1 MKTKIITAIV
11 SLFAFTF
18 VFAQNTVK
26 QYYESDSK
34 LGGDVVIKSA
44 EIKFGGDDEIQ
55 KVFEIESPASRSYY
69 LDAWLS
75 APLTPDGYPEYKVMV
90 NNINSTVSLKPQTS
104 SWQSVALTNSNKS
117 VATVKLKKGINY
129 ISVIGKEEIV
139 PDVEFVKLSS
149 SGLNTGISDKKYIDY
164 INSIKT
170 NTLNIDDNSLSV
182 NTANDN
188 RSALPHGT
196 NGENYYYKLDI
207 PVTYT
212 TTKDVL
218 LLNNT
223 NIKVNTHNSS
233 FEYVIDLYCLSDK
246 RYSIS
251 KHCKGND
258 SILVAMSIPL
268 SMYKMRIRSYKFG
281 TTGLVD
287 LYFNNAVYMDCPVAG
302 NGIAVNISNFKH
314 EHFTCQHQYDV
325 DFYIIANDYGIITN
339 EEPGIILDFRNS
351 TTWSNG
357 KKGARIHSSL
367 PAGGN
372 LEITGGLISAS
383 SSSDPLFYSDL
394 YLELNNTPSN
404 VLSSFPNVSKDE
416 SYCSGPASSIY
427 NCISWTVGV
436 TNDWIWPGDYSISN
450 FDALYNSYGYTRT
463 GANAD
468 NAAIAIWVKD
478 GIFKHGSVRK
488 NSTIPKPHGFD
499 WESKC
504 GPQER
509 VMHTRNALAGN
520 IYGSI
525 AYYYRPINGTVNT
538 LASLPEVTR
547 STFSSTDMNII
558 ETLNEEI
565 PANIKSEFN
574 KKYAAWKETW
584 NNPEIAFE
592 SNPRN
597 YAESEEYSALCQFCQ
612 QYGKPSWPLF
622 IEKLSEGDVFVCN
635 LLEDLTSPTEENK
648 ALYDEAISVKTRSIG
663 IPSPFIY
670 SNMVEYSK
678 RLLNKENINIK
689 NSIRNIANADILI
702 PNVNIT
708 ANNRNLLLD
717 IHTEETTA
725 ISVNIYD
732 AYGVSVYN
740 TNYSVA
746 NGGWRTSINTAN
758 FKNGTYIVQIIMN
771 GKTISQKINI

>member
-1 MKTKIITAIV
+1 MKTKIITTIV

-44 EIKFGGDDEIQ
+44 EIKFGSDDEIQ
-55 KVFEIESPASRSYY
+55 KVFEIESPASGSYY

-75 APLTPDGYPEYKVMV
+75 APLTSNGYPEYKIAV
-90 NNINSTVSLKPQTS
+90 NNVISTATLKPQIS
-104 SWQSVALTNSNKS
+104 NWQNVALTNSGKS
-117 VATVKLKKGINY
+117 ATTIKLKKGINY
-129 ISVIGKEEIV
+129 VSVIGEKFEV
-139 PDVEFVKLSS
+139 PNVEFVKLSS
-149 SGLNTGISDKKYIDY
+149 SALNTGISDKKYKDY
-164 INSIKT
+164 INAIKT
-170 NTLNIDDNSLSV
+170 NTIAVSTDTTSISPFA
-182 NTANDN
+182 T
-188 RSALPHGT
+188 PGGT
-196 NGENYYYKLDI
+196 DGEVYNYKLDM

-212 TTKDVL
+212 TMFPIMCIKDDPDKNL
-218 LLNNT
+218 IINCT
-223 NIKVNTHNSS
+223 TPNSN
-233 FEYVIDLYCLSDK
+233 FEYVIELFYYLLHSPLIDTE
-246 RYSIS
+246 S
-251 KHCKGND
+251 KYCKGND
-258 SILVAMSIPL
+258 KYIFKGIGFYYL
-268 SMYKMRIRSYKFG
+268 RIRSFRQGIQGVVDIELNYPNGKVENYK
-281 TTGLVD
+281 
-287 LYFNNAVYMDCPVAG
+287 NCPVGG
-302 NGIAVNISNFKH
+302 NGFASTNINSSKFFICHKQYQACFLLESKGIPGYI
-314 EHFTCQHQYDV
+314 EH
-325 DFYIIANDYGIITN
+325 IK
-339 EEPGIILDFRNS
+339 LDS
-351 TTWSNG
+351 IWSNG
-357 KKGARIHSSL
+357 KHGSLITTDKTNIGA
-367 PAGGN
+367 
-372 LEITGGLISAS
+372 GLVSAQN
-383 SSSDPLFYSDL
+383 SSDPIFYTDMYLGLSPAPSRILSTFPNMSTNESFYSAPA
-394 YLELNNTPSN
+394 TSN
-404 VLSSFPNVSKDE
+404 
-416 SYCSGPASSIY
+416 Y

-478 GIFKHGSVRK
+478 GILKHGSVRK
-488 NSTIPKPHGFD
+488 NSMIPKPHGFD

-504 GPQER
+504 GHWER
-509 VMHTRNALAGN
+509 VMHTRDALTNSSYGN
-520 IYGSI
+520 I
-525 AYYYRPINGTVNT
+525 AYYYRPISGTVNS
-538 LASLPEVTR
+538 LAESPVTI
-547 STFSSTDMNII
+547 STFSSTDVNII
-558 ETLNEEI
+558 NALIDEI
-565 PANIKSEFN
+565 PTEIKSEFN

-584 NNPEIAFE
+584 NNPEIAIQ
-592 SNPRN
+592 SNPRS

-612 QYGKPSWPLF
+612 QYGKPTWPLF

-635 LLEDLTSPTEENK
+635 LLEDLTSPTKENK
-648 ALYDEAISVKTRSIG
+648 TLYDEAISVKTRSIG

-689 NSIRNIANADILI
+689 NSIRNIANADILV

-708 ANNRNLLLD
+708 ANNGNILLD
-717 IHTEETTA
+717 IHTEKTTA

-758 FKNGTYIVQIIMN
+758 FKNGTYIVRIIMN

>member
-1 MKTKIITAIV
+1 MKTKIITTIV
-11 SLFAFTF
+11 SLFAFIF

-44 EIKFGGDDEIQ
+44 EIKLGGDDEIQ
-55 KVFEIESPASRSYY
+55 KVFEIESPASGSYY

-75 APLTPDGYPEYKVMV
+75 TPLTPNGYPEYKVMV
-90 NNINSTVSLKPQTS
+90 NNINSMASLKPQTS
-104 SWQSVALTNSNKS
+104 SWQSVALTNSNRS
-117 VATVKLKKGINY
+117 ATTIKLKKGINY
-129 ISVIGKEEIV
+129 ISVIGNKDIV

-149 SGLNTGISDKKYIDY
+149 SALNTGISDKKYVDF
-164 INSIKT
+164 INSIKADGSNPGFDT
-170 NTLNIDDNSLSV
+170 FSAKSEDILPL
-182 NTANDN
+182 
-188 RSALPHGT
+188 ALPGGT
-196 NGENYYYKLDI
+196 SGEVYNYKLDM

-212 TTKDVL
+212 WMQLVPIGNDLKVKVTTQ
-218 LLNNT
+218 
-223 NIKVNTHNSS
+223 NSN
-233 FEYVIDLYCLSDK
+233 FEYVIELFNALP
-246 RYSIS
+246 SIPIIKDISTS
-251 KHCKGND
+251 KYCKGND
-258 SILVAMSIPL
+258 SLVVYGTPGF
-268 SMYKMRIRSYKFG
+268 YGMRIRSYRHGISGIVNTQIVKG
-281 TTGLVD
+281 ENSWS
-287 LYFNNAVYMDCPVAG
+287 YEDCPVAG
-302 NGIAVNISNFKH
+302 NGLSMTGTPSSKFFICHNSQHQANFFISNNPNSG
-314 EHFTCQHQYDV
+314 T
-325 DFYIIANDYGIITN
+325 IIAFATDSI
-339 EEPGIILDFRNS
+339 
-351 TTWSNG
+351 WSNG
-357 KKGARIHSSL
+357 KHGTHITYDLWQVGAGLVSAINSADPVFYTDMYLNLDIPPSRIL
-367 PAGGN
+367 
-372 LEITGGLISAS
+372 SA
-383 SSSDPLFYSDL
+383 
-394 YLELNNTPSN
+394 
-404 VLSSFPNVSKDE
+404 FPNISTNE
-416 SYCSGPASSIY
+416 SFYSGPATDDY

-436 TNDWIWPGDYSISN
+436 TTDWIWPGNYSLAN

-468 NAAIAIWVKD
+468 NAAIAIWMKD

-488 NSTIPKPHGFD
+488 NSKIPKPHGFD

-504 GPQER
+504 GHWER
-509 VMHTRNALAGN
+509 VMHTRDALTNSSYGN
-520 IYGSI
+520 I
-525 AYYYRPINGTVNT
+525 AYYYRPISGTVNS
-538 LASLPEVTR
+538 LAESPVTI
-547 STFSSTDMNII
+547 SAFSSTDVNII
-558 ETLNEEI
+558 NALIDEI
-565 PANIKSEFN
+565 PTEIKSEFN

-584 NNPEIAFE
+584 NNPEIAIQ
-592 SNPRN
+592 SNPRS

-612 QYGKPSWPLF
+612 QYGKPTWPLF

-635 LLEDLTSPTEENK
+635 LLEDLTSPTKENK